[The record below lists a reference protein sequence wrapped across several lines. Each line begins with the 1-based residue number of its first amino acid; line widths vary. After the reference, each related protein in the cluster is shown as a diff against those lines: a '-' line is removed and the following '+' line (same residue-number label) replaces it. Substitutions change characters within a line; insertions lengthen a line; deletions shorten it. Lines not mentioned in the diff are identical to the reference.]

1 MFIPPA
7 SLLTSLREQLPVAAL
22 PPTVAQPLQVP
33 APQLP
38 QQMQIPTELLFDAA
52 GNALNNDL
60 QRGAPMFSLMGQA
73 ALGMGNSPGFQPNVG
88 LGALG
93 GAMSGFATAGPL
105 GGLIGGVMG
114 GLTTARNRESYE
126 SLRELYDKQRIK
138 DKTVSGNLGYYA
150 QFGGETPGS
159 TQTQTEKGEIVLFP
173 NNMLT
178 DVMATKRHKQMD
190 DGEVTDILPDGSY
203 VFSNDPTMKFNV
215 RDTKDK
221 ILGYGMSYYD
231 EHGDYDT
238 DKMTMGDF
246 LPKSGKMTFAQAADV
261 LRRTIKTSGDRK
273 DLFDIAT
280 DSDNLET
287 RVPYLMELI
296 SMQDEKNTSAGRV
309 GSSLGPEMLQYG
321 DSLRVDG
328 TKKGPGFLGTLK
340 SIDGKD
346 MTEFSIGVEFD
357 GKQMEIPTLI
367 PTLTED
373 EIRLIT
379 EKGQITPEIE
389 RKAIEHAKMRMAQ
402 GMPVFNK
409 QYGGPG
415 ERAFAAGMGA
425 AGLEMPPEVQKER
438 IVDQDPMG
446 PMGEPGAR
454 AVQAAM
460 GILNNMRPNE
470 EATVE
475 PPPAP
480 KVKKKLS
487 GPNEGY
493 RKTLENDTIL
503 DRVYGIF
510 DQYGIEDPVA
520 RSIMVQESHGDPNAE
535 SKAGYVGLFQLHPNT
550 SAKDWNVH
558 GKKHPRFKDIGE
570 ITTKDELK
578 DPEVNAVIGQW
589 YLKDR
594 LPKIIKSFGF
604 EDAAGINSLVAAAYN
619 MGPGNLRK
627 HMNKYPRKNKE
638 TDQEYVK
645 RLQSNFP
652 EETKNYIERLWMGF
666 NRFQHPRHIE
676 QKKYGSTWTIE

>member
-7 SLLTSLREQLPVAAL
+7 SLLTSLRKQLPVAAL
-22 PPTVAQPLQVP
+22 LPTVAQPLQVP
-33 APQLP
+33 ASQLP
-38 QQMQIPTELLFDAA
+38 QQTQTPTELLFDAA

-73 ALGMGNSPGFQPNVG
+73 ALGMGNSPGLQPNVG

-114 GLTTARNRESYE
+114 GLTTARNMESYE

-321 DSLRVDG
+321 
-328 TKKGPGFLGTLK
+328 
-340 SIDGKD
+340 
-346 MTEFSIGVEFD
+346 
-357 GKQMEIPTLI
+357 
-367 PTLTED
+367 
-373 EIRLIT
+373 
-379 EKGQITPEIE
+379 
-389 RKAIEHAKMRMAQ
+389 
-402 GMPVFNK
+402 
-409 QYGGPG
+409 GPG
-415 ERAFAAGMGA
+415 ERAFAVGMGA
-425 AGLEMPPEVQKER
+425 AGLEMPLEVQKER

-487 GPNEGY
+487 GPNERY
-493 RKTLENDTIL
+493 RETLGNDTIL

-510 DQYGIEDPVA
+510 DQYGIEDPVV